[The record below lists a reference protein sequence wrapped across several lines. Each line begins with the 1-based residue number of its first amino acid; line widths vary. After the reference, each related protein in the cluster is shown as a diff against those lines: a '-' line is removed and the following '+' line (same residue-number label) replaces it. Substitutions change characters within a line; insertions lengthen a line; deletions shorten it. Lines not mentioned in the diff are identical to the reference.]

1 MSLPK
6 LSLLEIFLIE
16 ILVWMGL
23 WVASEY
29 VATLLTTIIAPIV
42 FAILV
47 IALISEGIERT
58 KVPRLYFQIMLIST
72 IAPLLAGLVYWVVTK
87 E

>member
-6 LSLLEIFLIE
+6 LSLLEIFLLE

-23 WVASEY
+23 WLASEY
-29 VATLLTTIIAPIV
+29 TATLLTTIIAPIV

-47 IALISEGIERT
+47 IALISERIERT
-58 KVPRLYFQIMLIST
+58 KVPRLYFQVMLIST
-72 IAPLLAGLVYWVVTK
+72 IAPLLAGLVYYLITRA
-87 E
+87 